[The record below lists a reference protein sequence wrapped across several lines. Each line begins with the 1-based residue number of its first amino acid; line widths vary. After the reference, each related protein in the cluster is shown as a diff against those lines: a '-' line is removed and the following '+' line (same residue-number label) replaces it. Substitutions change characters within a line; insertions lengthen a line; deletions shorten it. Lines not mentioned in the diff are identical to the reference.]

1 MIPIIR
7 YCGIFIIFLIPLI
20 LIFRRYKKNNLQKK
34 PIIIYLVLL
43 AIVFNIAKLPIEN
56 VFLKYDSPEEA
67 FDYVGKGEYLGA
79 EEGEDSYLIIL
90 QHKSEQKNI
99 YLSKENSYLKMP
111 FFAPREEVVSFGNN
125 PHIIASLIREE
136 DTNNGF
142 VVLILTYS
150 SINNKDDY
158 IIDNMNSKFKRHLYS
173 DERKNDY
180 FHIYSAYVEN
190 LDEENYIININGEEY
205 AVFK

>member
-1 MIPIIR
+1 
-7 YCGIFIIFLIPLI
+7 
-20 LIFRRYKKNNLQKK
+20 
-34 PIIIYLVLL
+34 
-43 AIVFNIAKLPIEN
+43 
-56 VFLKYDSPEEA
+56 
-67 FDYVGKGEYLGA
+67 
-79 EEGEDSYLIIL
+79 
-90 QHKSEQKNI
+90 
-99 YLSKENSYLKMP
+99 MP
-111 FFAPREEVVSFGNN
+111 FFAPREYVVSFGNN

-158 IIDNMNSKFKRHLYS
+158 IIDNMNSIFKRHLYS

-190 LDEENYIININGEEY
+190 LDEENYVININGEEY
-205 AVFK
+205 AIFK

>member
-111 FFAPREEVVSFGNN
+111 FFALSYPNLCNGSPSLLNERLRQLNSCPFG
-125 PHIIASLIREE
+125 
-136 DTNNGF
+136 
-142 VVLILTYS
+142 S
-150 SINNKDDY
+150 SPK
-158 IIDNMNSKFKRHLYS
+158 
-173 DERKNDY
+173 
-180 FHIYSAYVEN
+180 
-190 LDEENYIININGEEY
+190 
-205 AVFK
+205 

>member
-34 PIIIYLVLL
+34 PVIIYLVLL

-79 EEGEDSYLIIL
+79 EEGEDSYLIIS
-90 QHKSEQKNI
+90 QYKSEQKNI

-111 FFAPREEVVSFGNN
+111 FFAPREDVVSFGNN